1 MYSKNQLS
9 INFRERIETAT
20 ADVRVHLWKI
30 ESMEEEEEEEL
41 KHRGL
46 ENMVR
51 DGWTAG
57 RMAVSKKNSI

>member
-1 MYSKNQLS
+1 M
-9 INFRERIETAT
+9 I

-57 RMAVSKKNSI
+57 RSPKKILSNLSFL